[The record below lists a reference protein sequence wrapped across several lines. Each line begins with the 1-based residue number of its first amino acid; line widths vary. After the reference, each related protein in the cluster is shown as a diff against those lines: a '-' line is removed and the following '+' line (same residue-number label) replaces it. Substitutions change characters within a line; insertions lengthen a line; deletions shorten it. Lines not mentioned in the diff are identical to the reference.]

1 MCVCFLFKLP
11 GDFSVQLRLR
21 AVLRIWSLYF
31 SDPRHSGQSLFSD
44 ASPHFC
50 WDFLFLM
57 AWAIFRG
64 WPSLPSATWAT
75 PLPTPW
81 ASSPTWN
88 WGAGASWLTCG
99 FLSPH
104 FLEECCPAFRERVL
118 PCFQKWLYCLSH
130 PSLPSSLF
138 LFVSLKKSLPG
149 VFWRRF
155 QHEFSP
161 HSWNLGILLFN
172 FIYFCVIWIIL
183 PQIHC
188 SCNILSNIFIKRNY
202 INKAYVITLKMFM
215 T

>member
-1 MCVCFLFKLP
+1 MQVPTFVEIFSFWWHGPFSEVDQAYLLPRGLHLCLHPGLQVPPGSEELGPLGLLVVSYLLTSLRNAAQPLERGSFLVFKSGCIVFHTPPFLP
-11 GDFSVQLRLR
+11 
-21 AVLRIWSLYF
+21 
-31 SDPRHSGQSLFSD
+31 
-44 ASPHFC
+44 
-50 WDFLFLM
+50 
-57 AWAIFRG
+57 
-64 WPSLPSATWAT
+64 
-75 PLPTPW
+75 
-81 ASSPTWN
+81 
-88 WGAGASWLTCG
+88 
-99 FLSPH
+99 
-104 FLEECCPAFRERVL
+104 
-118 PCFQKWLYCLSH
+118 
-130 PSLPSSLF
+130 SLF